1 MAECIFHVN
10 PVGNLGNRMIQF
22 LVARKIAA
30 RIPGCQISNVAL
42 SEWKINYPLLELSGY
57 VHRHRDEQFVYPVTF
72 ERLYREGGVSCISYS
87 GYGQRVENFPD
98 YRAASAEFVAEGFTG
113 VGYDA
118 QHLVI
123 NVRGGEVLDGRHPH
137 YVLVPIDFYR
147 DLVKRTG
154 LTPVFMGQIEDN
166 KYTRALCSAFPDA
179 TFVPSR
185 GALADFETLR
195 QSTNVVPAVSTFS
208 WLACWLSTT
217 ARNIFM
223 PLTGL
228 FNPLYNSH
236 HDFAPADDNRFHF
249 FLFPANFSSHVES
262 YEPNHAALAGRYEQI
277 EREKLAYLK
286 RKRRGIQ
293 RDRDRHVALFD
304 EDYYVKKYSD
314 VRQALSNGLLSGLL
328 HYVNSG
334 FNERRDGFAFD
345 HDHYVRAYPQA
356 ARELGYGEF
365 EGPRHHYADVGSLR
379 GYRATPE

>member
-1 MAECIFHVN
+1 M
-10 PVGNLGNRMIQF
+10 
-22 LVARKIAA
+22 
-30 RIPGCQISNVAL
+30 
-42 SEWKINYPLLELSGY
+42 
-57 VHRHRDEQFVYPVTF
+57 
-72 ERLYREGGVSCISYS
+72 
-87 GYGQRVENFPD
+87 
-98 YRAASAEFVAEGFTG
+98 
-113 VGYDA
+113 
-118 QHLVI
+118 
-123 NVRGGEVLDGRHPH
+123 
-137 YVLVPIDFYR
+137 LVPIDFYR

-154 LTPVFMGQIEDN
+154 LTPVFMGQIADN

-262 YEPNHAALAGRYEQI
+262 SAIMVLLQGDTGRSNAE
-277 EREKLAYLK
+277 LAYLK

-293 RDRDRHVALFD
+293 RNQDRRRSLRRGHY
-304 EDYYVKKYSD
+304 EKKYSD
-314 VRQALSNGLLSGLL
+314 IRQALSNGLLSSLI
-328 HYVNSG
+328 HYFNSG

-345 HDHYVRAYPQA
+345 HDHYVSAIPKRHENSGMPSSRGLATTMRRRSFQGYPPRGVMMRSASGSGDQIIDSGSRAMYSELFA
-356 ARELGYGEF
+356 ACPKVMPSAGCNVILLGNQ
-365 EGPRHHYADVGSLR
+365 
-379 GYRATPE
+379 T